1 MLLRQLTTRA
11 PRAAAARELG
21 SWTSRP
27 HKDGNYKMNGA
38 KMMFVVR
45 HAERH
50 DRSTPDGWSELALR
64 PQDTPLSQRGLRQS
78 RRLGKWFYGK
88 LPIHRPLAIFAT
100 PFIRCIQT
108 ADAIAVELEGLQ
120 RAAEQLRPR
129 ALGLNPAEGHPHRT
143 ARETRH
149 NTHPRR
155 VSCGPSRPF
164 RRVGRSLLRVW
175 CAEDDVAP

>member
-1 MLLRQLTTRA
+1 MLLRLATRA

-64 PQDTPLSQRGLRQS
+64 PQDVRAPWSAFDG
-78 RRLGKWFYGK
+78 RRW
-88 LPIHRPLAIFAT
+88 AT
-100 PFIRCIQT
+100 VP
-108 ADAIAVELEGLQ
+108 
-120 RAAEQLRPR
+120 AAHVR
-129 ALGLNPAEGHPHRT
+129 
-143 ARETRH
+143 
-149 NTHPRR
+149 
-155 VSCGPSRPF
+155 
-164 RRVGRSLLRVW
+164 LLKVLTK
-175 CAEDDVAP
+175 